1 MERPVVNAEVRTETG
16 KGANRRL
23 RAAGRFPAVVYGTGT
38 EPVSITLEPSK
49 MADLLNGAYGRNT
62 VMDLQI
68 EGEDSP
74 RLVIVKD
81 LQLHAIRRTLDHMDL
96 WQIAEDKPLNLRVHF
111 RRIGMSAAE
120 KLGAVVH
127 QSRAVVHIRCLPADI
142 PPGIEFDM
150 TTLTGEFPSVNISE
164 VPMPDGVEATYKQ
177 DYSMLRLSAARAMVA
192 AEETEAEGAEGGD
205 AQASDDGGT
214 EEA

>member
-81 LQLHAIRRTLDHMDL
+81 LQLHAIRRTLVHMDL
-96 WQIAEDKPLNLRVHF
+96 WQIAEDKPLNLRVPF

-192 AEETEAEGAEGGD
+192 AEET
-205 AQASDDGGT
+205 
-214 EEA
+214 